1 MNDHL
6 KHKSII
12 FIAGVSGSGKTTVAS
27 ALAEANGWT
36 YLEADDFHS
45 AQNIKKMSSGAPL
58 TDEDRWPWL
67 KRLKEAISRD
77 CPEDGTVIVAC
88 SALKH
93 KYRDFLSFEGGEYR
107 VHWFL
112 LMGSRE
118 LIESRVRG
126 RAAHF
131 MPAALVS
138 SQLRDFEPARRGE
151 VELDARQSTEQLMKL
166 VNLSLVDAAGLSIV
180 GPEKYY
186 LRDQST
192 NRP

>member
-1 MNDHL
+1 
-6 KHKSII
+6 
-12 FIAGVSGSGKTTVAS
+12 
-27 ALAEANGWT
+27 
-36 YLEADDFHS
+36 
-45 AQNIKKMSSGAPL
+45 
-58 TDEDRWPWL
+58 
-67 KRLKEAISRD
+67 
-77 CPEDGTVIVAC
+77 
-88 SALKH
+88 
-93 KYRDFLSFEGGEYR
+93 
-107 VHWFL
+107 
-112 LMGSRE
+112 
-118 LIESRVRG
+118 
-126 RAAHF
+126 